1 MASSREDW
9 QAIGKRL
16 EGRSNS
22 SQTIVKQWSNGRR
35 DQGAGAENCG
45 VGNAAENSRTENH
58 VRWRICSLRIPEN
71 LPEDP
76 SGGERRSFKSSSP
89 SASIGN
95 DGGGRFL
102 RFYTRSAIAQLPL
115 QLCYCRPE
123 NLPPSSFWHDLHL
136 VVPVCP
142 RAGIHRL
149 RFWVFSHL
157 KSKQWTPAQLHTGA
171 TRRGDIAKPRNN

>member
-1 MASSREDW
+1 MGVDCKSVGKDW
-9 QAIGKRL
+9 QAWASGWQAVVRSKGQGRGIRVLRTL
-16 EGRSNS
+16 ENLQRIAMLELRG
-22 SQTIVKQWSNGRR
+22 
-35 DQGAGAENCG
+35 
-45 VGNAAENSRTENH
+45 
-58 VRWRICSLRIPEN
+58 ICSLRIPEN

>member
-1 MASSREDW
+1 MLSRY
-9 QAIGKRL
+9 L
-16 EGRSNS
+16 
-22 SQTIVKQWSNGRR
+22 
-35 DQGAGAENCG
+35 
-45 VGNAAENSRTENH
+45 H
-58 VRWRICSLRIPEN
+58 
-71 LPEDP
+71 
-76 SGGERRSFKSSSP
+76 SGTTKW
-89 SASIGN
+89 
-95 DGGGRFL
+95 GRFL
-102 RFYTRSAIAQLPL
+102 RFYNRSAIAQLPL

-171 TRRGDIAKPRNN
+171 TRVHGFRGSKPYRDDGNDCIRGSHRKPELMGLTIACQYPDCPLLANCLPVLTIACSLLA